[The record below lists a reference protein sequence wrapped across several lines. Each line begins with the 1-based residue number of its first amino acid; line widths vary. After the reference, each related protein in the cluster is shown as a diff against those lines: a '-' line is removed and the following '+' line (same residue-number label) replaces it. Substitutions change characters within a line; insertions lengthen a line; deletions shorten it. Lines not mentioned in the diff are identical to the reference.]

1 MPTTPVETQASQQLP
16 RKHSHRLIAGTPRA
30 AKSESEATVG
40 ALRGA
45 RRGPTAST
53 HPTNQ
58 LTAPPVGGRRL
69 DPDRLGGPHRP
80 PLPGGTGADGVAR
93 GRRGL
98 GPPPPRATR
107 RQCPT
112 AEGWRDGPR
121 RKVCGSLGVKP
132 TRRCAGRELPGRLHS
147 APLNRGERGPSTG

>member
-53 HPTNQ
+53 QPTNQ

-69 DPDRLGGPHRP
+69 DPDRLGDHIDRLYRAARALTASREAAEDLVRRRRARRDDNARP
-80 PLPGGTGADGVAR
+80 RKVGGMARVGRFVAR
-93 GRRGL
+93 LASSQHDAAPVESCPAGCT
-98 GPPPPRATR
+98 PR
-107 RQCPT
+107 P
-112 AEGWRDGPR
+112 
-121 RKVCGSLGVKP
+121 
-132 TRRCAGRELPGRLHS
+132 
-147 APLNRGERGPSTG
+147 